1 MAVYICILWFSF
13 LISTGRGLGMIIG
26 GVIYN
31 QYGSRNMFRS
41 FAVYCGVV
49 LIVLWLVQI
58 YIWRTTR
65 QQTLSVQYDEI

>member
-1 MAVYICILWFSF
+1 MCYIMVFI

-41 FAVYCGVV
+41 FAVYCGIV
-49 LIVLWLVQI
+49 LILLWLVQI
-58 YIWRTTR
+58 YTWRTTR